1 VAIDTARWV
10 AGELMRHGAVRRGKL
25 GVQCAA
31 VALPR
36 RWVRENEWPVATGV
50 RVVEAV
56 AGSAAARDGLRSGD
70 ILVGCDGMPLAQLS
84 DLLKRLAGEGYGK
97 PLLLK
102 LLRPVA
108 GTLTP
113 FYLTVTPAG

>member
-1 VAIDTARWV
+1 
-10 AGELMRHGAVRRGKL
+10 
-25 GVQCAA
+25 VQCAA

-50 RVVEAV
+50 RVVEVV

-70 ILVGCDGMPLAQLS
+70 ILIGCDGVPLAQLS
-84 DLLKRLAGEGYGK
+84 DLLKRLAGEGYGR